1 MGVCCLQAR
10 MLVKASILLL
20 VSVLSAEG
28 APTAA
33 SSWLSGYITD
43 YLPPTLQKFLNN
55 TISEGTDVV
64 YDLYDDIKEEV
75 IDKSADNIGKITYT
89 LQTMMG
95 RLNDISDKVDTIM
108 DRRRLTKKEMLEVQE
123 RVAEL
128 ESEIAND
135 KFNDEMINDDV
146 EKMIQM
152 FLTSVREMMV
162 EWTNED
168 AMFFNNVKG
177 IEEQFY
183 KFNKVV
189 ADGSGDL
196 KTEIKKLFETMR
208 NIDLN
213 KIGAVEDTED
223 KKQDEEAPRKL

>member
-1 MGVCCLQAR
+1 MGSVCCLQPR
-10 MLVKASILLL
+10 MLVKVSILLL

-43 YLPPTLQKFLNN
+43 YLPPTLQKFLND
-55 TISEGTDVV
+55 TIDKGTDVV

-135 KFNDEMINDDV
+135 KFNV

-168 AMFFNNVKG
+168 AMFFNNVKD

-196 KTEIKKLFETMR
+196 KSEIKKLFETMR

-223 KKQDEEAPRKL
+223 KTQDEEAPRKL

>member
-1 MGVCCLQAR
+1 MGSVCCLQAK
-10 MLVKASILLL
+10 MLVKVSILLF

-28 APTAA
+28 APAA
-33 SSWLSGYITD
+33 SSWLSSYITD
-43 YLPPTLQKFLNN
+43 YLPPTLQKFLND
-55 TISEGTDVV
+55 TIDEGTDVV

-146 EKMIQM
+146 KRWFRCSSHQSE
-152 FLTSVREMMV
+152 R
-162 EWTNED
+162 
-168 AMFFNNVKG
+168 
-177 IEEQFY
+177 
-183 KFNKVV
+183 
-189 ADGSGDL
+189 
-196 KTEIKKLFETMR
+196 
-208 NIDLN
+208 
-213 KIGAVEDTED
+213 
-223 KKQDEEAPRKL
+223 

>member
-1 MGVCCLQAR
+1 MGVCNLSAR
-10 MLVKASILLL
+10 MLVKAATLVL
-20 VSVLSAEG
+20 VSVLSVEG
-28 APTAA
+28 APVA
-33 SSWLSGYITD
+33 SPSNWWSSYITD
-43 YLPPTLQKFLNN
+43 YLPPTIQKLVND
-55 TISEGTDVV
+55 TIDQGTDVV

-89 LQTMMG
+89 LNAMMG

-108 DRRRLTKKEMLEVQE
+108 TRRKLTKKEMLEVQE

-128 ESEIAND
+128 ESEIARD
-135 KFNDEMINDDV
+135 KFND

-152 FLTSVREMMV
+152 FLTSVREMMIQ
-162 EWTNED
+162 WNNED
-168 AMFFNNVKG
+168 AMFFSNVKS

-183 KFNKVV
+183 NFNQVV

-213 KIGAVEDTED
+213 KIGAL
-223 KKQDEEAPRKL
+223 EEAKDNDEDDEIPRNF

>member
-1 MGVCCLQAR
+1 MGTVYLYPSETLLSVCCLQAR
-10 MLVKASILLL
+10 MLVKVSILLF

-28 APTAA
+28 APVA
-33 SSWLSGYITD
+33 SSWLSSYITD
-43 YLPPTLQKFLNN
+43 YLPPTLQKFLND
-55 TISEGTDVV
+55 TIDEGTNVV

-135 KFNDEMINDDV
+135 KFNV

-196 KTEIKKLFETMR
+196 KSEIKKLFETMR

-213 KIGAVEDTED
+213 KI
-223 KKQDEEAPRKL
+223 

>member
-33 SSWLSGYITD
+33 SSWLSSYITD
-43 YLPPTLQKFLNN
+43 YLPPTLQKFLND
-55 TISEGTDVV
+55 TIDEGTNVV

-89 LQTMMG
+89 LQTRMG

-135 KFNDEMINDDV
+135 KFNDDV

-196 KTEIKKLFETMR
+196 KSEIKNLFETMR

>member
-1 MGVCCLQAR
+1 
-10 MLVKASILLL
+10 MLVTAATLVL
-20 VSVLSAEG
+20 VSVLSVEG
-28 APTAA
+28 APVA
-33 SSWLSGYITD
+33 SPSNWWSSYIT
-43 YLPPTLQKFLNN
+43 PTIQKLVND
-55 TISEGTDVV
+55 TIDQGTDVV

-89 LQTMMG
+89 LNTMMG

-108 DRRRLTKKEMLEVQE
+108 TRRKLTKKEMLEVQE

-128 ESEIAND
+128 ESEIAQD
-135 KFNDEMINDDV
+135 KFNDELINDDV

-152 FLTSVREMMV
+152 FLTSVREMMIQ
-162 EWTNED
+162 WNNED
-168 AMFFNNVKG
+168 AMFFNNVKS

-183 KFNKVV
+183 NFNKVV

-213 KIGAVEDTED
+213 KIGALEDAKDNDED
-223 KKQDEEAPRKL
+223 DEIPRKF

>member
-10 MLVKASILLL
+10 MLVKVSILLL

-43 YLPPTLQKFLNN
+43 YLPPTLQKFLND
-55 TISEGTDVV
+55 TIDEGTDVV

-152 FLTSVREMMV
+152 FL
-162 EWTNED
+162 
-168 AMFFNNVKG
+168 NNVKG

-196 KTEIKKLFETMR
+196 KSEIKKLFETMR

-213 KIGAVEDTED
+213 KIGAVEDTEH